1 MALRPIIVI
10 ISTFTDIEKRKREM
24 AGWNRFLAVI
34 DVIKLFFGGNL
45 DFPKIK
51 KLKATNIC
59 FDVRTWT
66 EM

>member
-1 MALRPIIVI
+1 
-10 ISTFTDIEKRKREM
+10 M